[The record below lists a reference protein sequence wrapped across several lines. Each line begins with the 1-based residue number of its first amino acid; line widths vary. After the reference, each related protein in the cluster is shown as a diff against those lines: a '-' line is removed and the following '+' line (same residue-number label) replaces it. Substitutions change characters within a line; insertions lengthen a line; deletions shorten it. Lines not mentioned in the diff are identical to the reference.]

1 MKSLKPDKDETT
13 QAIDWRALEEKRIT
27 PPFKPAVNGLMDT
40 KVGCK
45 LAYTMLSDGSKYRV
59 KISMCDRGCQKYQ
72 LSKFNGCP
80 I

>member
-40 KVGCK
+40 KV
-45 LAYTMLSDGSKYRV
+45 TSMLQTGFYKVMVMRWFQIPP
-59 KISMCDRGCQKYQ
+59 KNLNER
-72 LSKFNGCP
+72 
-80 I
+80 

>member
-40 KVGCK
+40 KVTSRLQTG
-45 LAYTMLSDGSKYRV
+45 LYNVIR
-59 KISMCDRGCQKYQ
+59 
-72 LSKFNGCP
+72 
-80 I
+80 